1 MRDYAKIAS
10 TFWTGSTGRK
20 LRREREAQTVA
31 LYLLTCQHANMI
43 GVFLCPVMYIAHE
56 TGLSLEEAQ
65 KGLARLEEMGFCTYD
80 DEQELV
86 WVHEM
91 ARFQVGEALKPA
103 DKRCAG
109 VRKEFE
115 KIANPQIK
123 QAFFCRY
130 RSAFHLESK
139 AHSKAPP
146 KGLAS
151 QEQEQEQEQENNSG
165 GGSKQSTHSRAAPPP
180 PVVDGDS
187 ERLRRQASLLQQL
200 GVRADPI
207 KLAAYPV
214 LAQASDEDIRFAV
227 QALLDRGERDFNAGL
242 VVRKLGDL
250 NTCRDRGDKAGP
262 VFDPPWFT
270 TATGIE
276 AKAREIGFEIPKDT
290 PLGVWKFDLFKRT
303 GVTREM
309 HGKASR

>member
-1 MRDYAKIAS
+1 
-10 TFWTGSTGRK
+10 
-20 LRREREAQTVA
+20 
-31 LYLLTCQHANMI
+31 MI
-43 GVFLCPVMYIAHE
+43 GVFLCPAMYIAHE

-65 KGLARLEEMGFCTYD
+65 KGLARLGEMGFCTYD

-109 VRKEFE
+109 VRKEFD

-123 QAFFCRY
+123 QAFFSRY
-130 RSAFHLESK
+130 RGAFHLGSQ
-139 AHSKAPP
+139 APSQAP
-146 KGLAS
+146 SRELAS
-151 QEQEQEQEQENNSG
+151 QEQEQEQEQEQKNSG
-165 GGSKQSTHSRAAPPP
+165 GGSKQSTHSRAEPPP

-207 KLAAYPV
+207 KLAAYPA
-214 LAQASDEDIRFAV
+214 LALASDGDIRLAV
-227 QALLDRGERDFNAGL
+227 QALIDRGERDFNAGL
-242 VVRKLGDL
+242 VVRKLNDL
-250 NTCRDRGDKAGP
+250 NACRDRSDKAG
-262 VFDPPWFT
+262 VSFDPPWYT

-309 HGKASR
+309 HEKWSR